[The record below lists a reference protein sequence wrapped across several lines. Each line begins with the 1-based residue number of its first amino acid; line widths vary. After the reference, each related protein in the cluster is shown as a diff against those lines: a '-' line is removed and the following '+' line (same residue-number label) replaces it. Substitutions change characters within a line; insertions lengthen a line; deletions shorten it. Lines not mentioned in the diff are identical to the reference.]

1 MTQALTLS
9 ATRDAV
15 EMTGMDF
22 SELTADD
29 DSPMAK
35 LTVKQ
40 RLWVVAFCA
49 LAGQHG
55 AMTRAAEYAGYA
67 EGTWPVRGSQ
77 NYRRKDIQA
86 AIKYLAET
94 KAHVSAY
101 AAMQT
106 LEDLNRTGTQ
116 PIRLAAAKALLGHA
130 GIIIKTVHQ
139 HEITIDDN
147 RDEDQIMEAV
157 REQMKEL
164 GLDATEVIEA
174 TVNPE
179 DDYRSHASGRRP
191 DGMNQG
197 RSPKKQLTPPS
208 EKYMAR
214 RDGDYDFDDAEFTED
229 YSFDDC

>member
-1 MTQALTLS
+1 MANELTLTEVKDRV
-9 ATRDAV
+9 A
-15 EMTGMDF
+15 MTGMDF
-22 SELTADD
+22 SELAADD
-29 DSPMAK
+29 DSPMAD

-49 LAGQHG
+49 LAGEHG
-55 AMTRAAEYAGYA
+55 SLTRAAEYAGYA
-67 EGTWPVRGSQ
+67 EGTWAVKGSQ
-77 NYRRKDIQA
+77 NYRRPDIQA
-86 AIKYLAET
+86 AIKFLAET
-94 KAHVSAY
+94 KAHVAAY

-106 LEDLNRTGTQ
+106 LEDLNRSGTQ

-147 RDEDQIMEAV
+147 RDESQILEAV

-174 TVNPE
+174 TLAE
-179 DDYRSHASGRRP
+179 DNRSHESGNRP

-197 RSPKKQLTPPS
+197 RTPKKQLNQPS
-208 EKYMAR
+208 DKYVAR
-214 RDGDYDFDDAEFTED
+214 RDGDYEEAEFTEE
-229 YSFDDC
+229 YTFDDC